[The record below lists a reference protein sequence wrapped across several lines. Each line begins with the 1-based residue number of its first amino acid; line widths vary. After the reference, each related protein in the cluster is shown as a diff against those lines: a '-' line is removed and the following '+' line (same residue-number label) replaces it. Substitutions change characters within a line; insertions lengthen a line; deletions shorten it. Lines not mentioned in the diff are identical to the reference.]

1 MMMMMMM
8 IIQVCQSESPQLDNL
23 ATVMTQYSRQTFTKG
38 AFQWTKCVVHHLY
51 SVYSDVSDQI
61 IAFLV
66 EVSLTYF
73 LTCLIIIIIIIIIII
88 RGQSPFALSR
98 SG

>member
-1 MMMMMMM
+1 M
-8 IIQVCQSESPQLDNL
+8 CQAQSPQLDNL

-51 SVYSDVSDQI
+51 SVYSSVSDQI

-66 EVSLTYF
+66 EVCFLLFHSELFTTVSLSVE
-73 LTCLIIIIIIIIIII
+73 
-88 RGQSPFALSR
+88 G
-98 SG
+98 

>member
-1 MMMMMMM
+1 MLVVMVMVMVVM
-8 IIQVCQSESPQLDNL
+8 QACQSQSPQLDNL

-51 SVYSDVSDQI
+51 SVYSSVSDQI

-66 EVSLTYF
+66 EVHMLHRLSSLST
-73 LTCLIIIIIIIIIII
+73 
-88 RGQSPFALSR
+88 
-98 SG
+98 

>member
-1 MMMMMMM
+1 
-8 IIQVCQSESPQLDNL
+8 
-23 ATVMTQYSRQTFTKG
+23 MTQYSRQTFTKG

-66 EVSLTYF
+66 EVSQDLFNSNNYNK
-73 LTCLIIIIIIIIIII
+73 L
-88 RGQSPFALSR
+88 
-98 SG
+98 